1 MEAVGLVVQDVHC
14 GGYVL
19 AAHPGIVAGAHAPH
33 TVVVEGD
40 AEFSAECFHQGVVEG
55 DGVAAVTC
63 GLPMFGEGGL
73 DPFPEGRR
81 HLFGNALVQG
91 FAGDVL
97 CGVGF
102 QRSPDFVHESPCHL
116 VASVLWL
123 HSHPTCCG

>member
-19 AAHPGIVAGAHAPH
+19 TAHPGTVAGTNAPH
-33 TVVVEGD
+33 PVVVEGD
-40 AEFSAECFHQGVVEG
+40 AEFPAKRFHQGVVEG
-55 DGVAAVTC
+55 DGVAAVAC
-63 GLPMFGEGGL
+63 GLPVFGECSL

-102 QRSPDFVHESPCHL
+102 
-116 VASVLWL
+116 
-123 HSHPTCCG
+123 

>member
-1 MEAVGLVVQDVHC
+1 M
-14 GGYVL
+14 L

-55 DGVAAVTC
+55 DGVATVAC

-73 DPFPEGRR
+73 DPFPEGGR

-102 QRSPDFVHESPCHL
+102 
-116 VASVLWL
+116 
-123 HSHPTCCG
+123 